1 VTIILL
7 WTRQRSKNSKINLG
21 GKLLKAIVC
30 TKYGPPEYLKFEEV
44 SKPTPKDD
52 EVLVKVHAV
61 SITFSNLALVSGK
74 PFVARLTG
82 LGLFK
87 PTTRIPGSDIAGRVE
102 AVGRNVKKFV
112 PGDEVFGDI
121 SGCGRGGLA
130 EYVCAPEHAL
140 AQKPA
145 NISFEEAAAVPEA
158 ALVALQALRDSG
170 QIKKGHKVLIVGAS
184 GGIGTFAVQI
194 AKYFGADV
202 TGVCGTRNVD
212 MVRSLGADH
221 VIDYTKEDFTKNG
234 QQYDLILA
242 TAGYRSIFDYRS
254 ALSPRGIYIAT
265 GGAMAQIF
273 QGILLGPFLS
283 TGGKKMGSMLVEPN
297 RDLDFMKEL
306 IEAGRVKPVIDR
318 CYPLRETAEALRY
331 YGEGH
336 ARGKVVITV
345 EQDATT

>member
-1 VTIILL
+1 M
-7 WTRQRSKNSKINLG
+7 
-21 GKLLKAIVC
+21 KAIVC
-30 TKYGPPEYLKFEEV
+30 TKYGPPDILKLKEV
-44 SKPTPKDD
+44 PKPTPGDD
-52 EVLVKVHAV
+52 ELLVKVYAAAV
-61 SITFSNLALVSGK
+61 TFSNLALVSGK

-82 LGLFK
+82 LGLLK
-87 PTTRIPGSDIAGRVE
+87 PKTRIPGSDIAGRIE
-102 AVGRNVKKFV
+102 AAGRNVKKFV
-112 PGDEVFGDI
+112 PGDEVFGDL

-158 ALVALQALRDSG
+158 ALVALQALRDTG
-170 QIKKGHKVLIVGAS
+170 QIQKGQKVLIYGAS

-194 AKYFGADV
+194 ARYFGAEV
-202 TGVCGTRNVD
+202 TGVCSTRNVE

-221 VIDYTKEDFTKNG
+221 VIDYTKEDFAKNR

-242 TAGYRSIFDYRS
+242 TAGYRSIFDYKR
-254 ALSPRGIYIAT
+254 ALSPRGIYVAT
-265 GGAMAQIF
+265 GGSMAQIF
-273 QGILLGPFLS
+273 QGILLGPLLS

-297 RDLDFMKEL
+297 KDLDFMREL
-306 IEAGRVKPVIDR
+306 IEAGHVKSVIDR

-345 EQDATT
+345 GHNNKI

>member
-1 VTIILL
+1 M
-7 WTRQRSKNSKINLG
+7 
-21 GKLLKAIVC
+21 KAIVC
-30 TKYGPPEYLKFEEV
+30 TKYGPPENLTLEEV
-44 SKPTPKDD
+44 PKPVPGDD
-52 EVLVKVHAV
+52 EVLVKVHASAV
-61 SITFSNLALVSGK
+61 TFSNLALVSGK

-82 LGLFK
+82 LGLLK
-87 PTTRIPGSDIAGRVE
+87 PKIRIPGSDIAGRVE
-102 AVGRNVKKFV
+102 SVGRNVKKFV

-130 EYVCAPEHAL
+130 GYVCAPEHSL

-145 NISFEEAAAVPEA
+145 TISFEEAAAVPEA

-170 QIKKGHKVLIVGAS
+170 QIKSGQKVLITGAS

-194 AKYFGADV
+194 AKYFGAEV
-202 TGVCGTRNVD
+202 TGVCSTRNVD

-221 VIDYTKEDFTKNG
+221 VIDYTREDFTKNG

-242 TAGYRSIFDYRS
+242 TAGYRSIFDYRR
-254 ALSPRGIYIAT
+254 ALGPGGIYVAT

-297 RDLDFMKEL
+297 KDLGFMKDL
-306 IEAGRVKPVIDR
+306 IEAGKVRPVIDR
-318 CYPLRETAEALRY
+318 CYPLSQTAEAFRY
-331 YGEGH
+331 YGERH
-336 ARGKVVITV
+336 SRGKVVITI
-345 EQDATT
+345 EEDSTKGR

>member
-1 VTIILL
+1 M
-7 WTRQRSKNSKINLG
+7 
-21 GKLLKAIVC
+21 KAIVC
-30 TKYGPPEYLKFEEV
+30 TKYGPPEVLRLEEV
-44 SKPTPKDD
+44 PMPSPGDS
-52 EVLVKVHAV
+52 EVLVKVHAAA
-61 SITFSNLALVSGK
+61 ITFSNLALVSGK

-82 LGLFK
+82 LGLLR
-87 PTTRIPGSDIAGRVE
+87 PATRIPGSDIAGRVE
-102 AVGRNVKKFV
+102 SAGRNVKKFV

-121 SGCGRGGLA
+121 SGCGRGGFA
-130 EYVCAPEHAL
+130 EYVCVPEHSL

-170 QIKKGHKVLIVGAS
+170 QIKKGKQVLITGAS

-194 AKYFGADV
+194 AKYFGAEV
-202 TGVCGTRNVD
+202 TGVCSAGNAD
-212 MVRSLGADH
+212 LVRSLGADH

-234 QQYDLILA
+234 QLYDLILA
-242 TAGYRSIFDYRS
+242 TAGYRSIFDYRR
-254 ALSPRGIYIAT
+254 ALGPGGIYVAT

-297 RDLDFMKEL
+297 RDLDFMRDL

-318 CYPLRETAEALRY
+318 CYPLHKTAEAFRY

-336 ARGKVVITV
+336 ARGKVVIMV
-345 EQDATT
+345 EQDDTEER

>member
-1 VTIILL
+1 M
-7 WTRQRSKNSKINLG
+7 
-21 GKLLKAIVC
+21 KAMVC
-30 TKYGPPEYLKFEEV
+30 THYGPPEYLTLEDV
-44 SKPTPKDD
+44 PKPAPGDD
-52 EVLVKVHAV
+52 EVLVKVHASAV
-61 SITFSNLALVSGK
+61 TFSNLALVTGK
-74 PFVARLTG
+74 PFVARLAG
-82 LGLFK
+82 LGLLK
-87 PTTRIPGSDIAGRVE
+87 PKNRIPGSDIAGRVE
-102 AVGRNVKKFV
+102 SVGRNVKKFV

-130 EYVCAPEHAL
+130 GYVCAPEHAL
-140 AQKPA
+140 AKKPA
-145 NISFEEAAAVPEA
+145 NLSFAQAAAVPEA
-158 ALVALQALRDSG
+158 ALVALQALRDHGQVKSG
-170 QIKKGHKVLIVGAS
+170 QKVVIAGAS

-202 TGVCGTRNVD
+202 TGVCSAGNAD

-242 TAGYRSIFDYRS
+242 TAGYRSLFDYRR
-254 ALSPRGIYIAT
+254 ALAPGGTYVAT

-297 RDLDFMKEL
+297 RDLDLLREL
-306 IEAGRVKPVIDR
+306 IEDGHVKPVIDR
-318 CYPLRETAEALRY
+318 CYPLSKTAEAFRY

-345 EQDATT
+345 EPDD

>member
-1 VTIILL
+1 M
-7 WTRQRSKNSKINLG
+7 
-21 GKLLKAIVC
+21 KAVVC
-30 TKYGPPEYLKFEEV
+30 TQYGPPDILKLEDV
-44 SKPTPKDD
+44 PKPAPGDD

-102 AVGRNVKKFV
+102 AVGRNVKKFL

-130 EYVCAPEHAL
+130 GYVCAPEHAL

-170 QIKKGHKVLIVGAS
+170 QIRKGQKVLIYGAS

-194 AKYFGADV
+194 ARNFGAEV
-202 TGVCGTRNVD
+202 TGVCSTRNVD
-212 MVRSLGADH
+212 LVRSLGADH
-221 VIDYTKEDFTKNG
+221 VIDYSKEDFTKNG

-242 TAGYRSIFDYRS
+242 TAGYRSIFDYKR
-254 ALSPRGIYIAT
+254 ALSPRGIYVAT

-297 RDLDFMKEL
+297 KDLDFMREL

-318 CYPLRETAEALRY
+318 CYPFQEAAEAFRY

-336 ARGKVVITV
+336 ARGKVVIMV
-345 EQDATT
+345 EEEDKNPANQEDLK